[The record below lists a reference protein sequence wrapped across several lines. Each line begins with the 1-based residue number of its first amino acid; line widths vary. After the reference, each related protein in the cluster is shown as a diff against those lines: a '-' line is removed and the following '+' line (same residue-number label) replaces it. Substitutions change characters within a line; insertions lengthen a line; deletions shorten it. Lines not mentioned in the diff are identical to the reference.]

1 MVSLAPSGGEI
12 TPFQQVLASGSGAL
26 ITSFLVTPLDVVKTR
41 LQAQLK
47 PIPKSHCYLF
57 CNGLMDHLC
66 LCTSPG
72 SPFRPF
78 PQVPHPQFNSTM
90 DALIKIPRYE
100 GFLALWRGLPP
111 TLVMAVPNTM
121 IYFTLYDQLKV
132 MYGFVEG
139 EKNIWSPMFAGTTA
153 RTISITC
160 ISPIEMIRT
169 KMQARKGFSYKE
181 LVTVVRNA
189 IQHGGLLSLWQG
201 LGPTLLRDVP
211 FSAIYWMNYEALKNK
226 FSYLGFSASFFSGL
240 FSGALFLVINIEY
253 SFNIIEETVLENNF
267 AGHFFQIAALVTTP
281 FDVIKTHRQIE
292 LGELVF
298 NQAREGKKLSFTV
311 FLLFELY
318 KERGW
323 RSLFAGV
330 SARIMKVA
338 PACAIMVSTYELSK
352 SFFRKH
358 NVEKSASVT
367 AEVSP

>member
-132 MYGFVEG
+132 MFGFVEG
-139 EKNIWSPMFAGTTA
+139 EKNMWSPMFAGTTA

-189 IQHGGLLSLWQG
+189 IEHGGLLSLWQG

-240 FSGALFLVINIEY
+240 FSGA
-253 SFNIIEETVLENNF
+253 
-267 AGHFFQIAALVTTP
+267 IAALVTTP

-298 NQAREGKKLSFTV
+298 NQAREGKKLSVTV
-311 FLLFELY
+311 LLLFELY

>member
-1 MVSLAPSGGEI
+1 MSSFAPSAGKI
-12 TPFQQVLASGSGAL
+12 TPLQQMLSSGSGAL

-47 PIPKSHCYLF
+47 PIPKSPCYLF

-66 LCTSPG
+66 LCANLG

-78 PQVPHPQFNSTM
+78 PHAPHPPFNSTM

-100 GFLALWRGLPP
+100 GISALWRGLPP

-139 EKNIWSPMFAGTTA
+139 EDNFWSPMCAGTTA
-153 RTISITC
+153 RTVSITC

-169 KMQARKGFSYKE
+169 KMQSRKEFSYKE
-181 LVTVVRNA
+181 LVSVIKNA
-189 IQHGGLLSLWQG
+189 VQRGGVLSLWQG

-211 FSAIYWMNYEALKNK
+211 FSAVYWTGYEVLKSR
-226 FSYLGFSASFFSGL
+226 FTEPGFMASFSSGVL
-240 FSGALFLVINIEY
+240 SGAM
-253 SFNIIEETVLENNF
+253 
-267 AGHFFQIAALVTTP
+267 AALITTP
-281 FDVIKTHRQIE
+281 FDVVKTHRQME

-298 NQAREGKKLSFTV
+298 KDASSVKKLPFT
-311 FLLFELY
+311 FSLMFKLY
-318 KERGW
+318 RVSGW

-330 SARIMKVA
+330 SARVIKVA
-338 PACAIMVSTYELSK
+338 PACAVMISTYEYSK
-352 SFFRKH
+352 SFFRQYNK
-358 NVEKSASVT
+358 EKVTSAT
-367 AEVSP
+367 VSEMA

>member
-1 MVSLAPSGGEI
+1 MMVSQAPSGGKI

-66 LCTSPG
+66 LCTNPG

-78 PQVPHPQFNSTM
+78 PQVPHPQFNSTV

-132 MYGFVEG
+132 MFGFVEG
-139 EKNIWSPMFAGTTA
+139 EENIWSPVFAGTTA

-169 KMQARKGFSYKE
+169 KMQARKAFSYKE
-181 LVTVVRNA
+181 LVTVIRNA
-189 IQHGGLLSLWQG
+189 IQQGGLLSLWQG

-211 FSAIYWMNYEALKNK
+211 FSAIYWANYEALKTK
-226 FSYLGFSASFFSGL
+226 FSYLGFSSTFFSGL
-240 FSGALFLVINIEY
+240 FSGAM
-253 SFNIIEETVLENNF
+253 
-267 AGHFFQIAALVTTP
+267 AAVVTTP

-338 PACAIMVSTYELSK
+338 PACAIMISTYELSK

-358 NVEKSASVT
+358 NMEKSTSVT
-367 AEVSP
+367 SEVSP